1 MTSDF
6 ADGALETII
15 IADRLQYSDTG
26 DYTCSFQAGANSV
39 NSETELKVRSKSNIF
54 FFLFPAARNLE
65 SICYFKEPCRI
76 FSSAHCRNKQITV
89 AQPTEGYPLV
99 G

>member
-15 IADRLQYSDTG
+15 IADRLQYSDSG

-39 NSETELKVRSKSNIF
+39 NSETELKVRSKF
-54 FFLFPAARNLE
+54 
-65 SICYFKEPCRI
+65 
-76 FSSAHCRNKQITV
+76 
-89 AQPTEGYPLV
+89 
-99 G
+99 